1 MAGQSNKGLAPH
13 ETLGVHELLRSE
25 ITGYKKLQ
33 ATVNTVQD
41 NELKQYMKDALTSK
55 KNSIQTIQQF
65 ITSSGMVQ

>member
-1 MAGQSNKGLAPH
+1 MVGQNNKGLAPH
-13 ETLGVHELLRSE
+13 ETLGVNELLRSE